1 METPKRQICPQ
12 CLRASRAC
20 ICACVHPVQ
29 NQIEVLI
36 LQHPAETN
44 HVKGSARLLHLCL
57 SHSAIMIAEV
67 FDETSLQQVLVRD
80 GKQSV
85 LLYPDT
91 VGLPAAPKLTAPNH
105 TTPKLT
111 THESSKLRLVIIDAS
126 WRHSKQIL
134 LNNPLLQS
142 LPRYALSDVP
152 ASRYQIRHAHGEDQL
167 STLEACTYA
176 LMQLED
182 TATKFDA
189 LLRAFDE
196 FNELQMK
203 FGVNNLLR
211 R

>member
-12 CLRASRAC
+12 CVRASRAC

-67 FDETSLQQVLVRD
+67 FDETSLQHALVVD

-91 VGLPAAPKLTAPNH
+91 MGLPAASKRTTSKL

-167 STLEACTYA
+167 STLEACAYA
-176 LMQLED
+176 LMQLEE
-182 TATKFDA
+182 TATKFEA
-189 LLRAFDE
+189 LLRAFDA